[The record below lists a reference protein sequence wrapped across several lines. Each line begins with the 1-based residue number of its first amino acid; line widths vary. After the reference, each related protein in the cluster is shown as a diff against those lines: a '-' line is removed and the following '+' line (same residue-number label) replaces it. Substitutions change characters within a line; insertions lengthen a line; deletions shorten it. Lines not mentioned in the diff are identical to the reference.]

1 MDERLIR
8 IDYGTAFPGLDPESE
23 IGSLKE
29 LLLLSSA
36 RIIEGSREGEEGF
49 GWFDL
54 PEADTAPVRKHA
66 EWLRSFDTV
75 IQTGIGGS
83 ALGNQMLSGA
93 LTHPYYNELASEERG
108 GPRFYVADN
117 ADPESSASIL
127 DMVDPSRTAFIVASK
142 SGATSETMANFLFF
156 LDFLGRNGVEDPS
169 SNVIVI
175 TDPQKGAL
183 RAFAEDTGC
192 RVMSVPVNVGG
203 RYSVLS
209 PVGLLSAASQGVDI
223 QAILRG
229 ASAMK
234 EQIVGAEGKTDNP
247 AWIIAAASIRNYIE
261 GRNMVVLMPYSDR
274 LEPFSEWFCQ
284 LWAESLGKN
293 GSGSTPVRALGAID
307 QHSQVQLYTEGP
319 DDKLYMFVTVENR
332 AEVTIP
338 EPPFK
343 SLESLSYL
351 GGKGMGEMLGL
362 EAMSTAAALIKA
374 NRPVIGISVPS
385 VDAFRLGGLI
395 FLFEYSTAIA
405 GIAQGIDPFDQPG
418 VEQGKRYTYGLM
430 QRPGFDKYAE
440 EAREI
445 SSFSKRNSIVI

>member
-8 IDYGTAFPGLDPESE
+8 IDYGTAFPGLDPERE
-23 IGSLKE
+23 IGSVKE
-29 LLLLSSA
+29 LLLSSSGK
-36 RIIEGSREGEEGF
+36 IREGAREGKEGF
-49 GWFDL
+49 GWFNL
-54 PEADTAPVRKHA
+54 PEADTGPVWRHA

-83 ALGNQMLSGA
+83 ALGNQMLSRA
-93 LTHPYYNELASEERG
+93 LTHPYYNELTAEERG

-117 ADPESSASIL
+117 ADPESVSSIL
-127 DMVDPSRTAFIVASK
+127 EMTDPSRTAFIVASK
-142 SGATSETMANFLFF
+142 SGATAETMANFLFS
-156 LDFLGRNGVEDPS
+156 LDFLGRNGVEDPA
-169 SNVIVI
+169 SNIIVI

-183 RAFAEDTGC
+183 RTFAEETGC
-192 RVMSVPVNVGG
+192 RVMSVPGNVGG

-209 PVGLLSAASQGVDI
+209 PVGLLSAASQGADI

-234 EQIVGAEGKTDNP
+234 KQISGTEGKTGNP
-247 AWIIAAASIRNYIE
+247 AWVIAAASMRNYLA

-274 LEPFSEWFCQ
+274 LEAFSEWFCQ
-284 LWAESLGKN
+284 LWAESLGKD
-293 GSGSTPVRALGAID
+293 GRGSTPVRALGAID
-307 QHSQVQLYTEGP
+307 QHSQVQLYAEGP
-319 DDKLYMFVTVENR
+319 DDKLYIFITVEER
-332 AEVTIP
+332 AEVIIP
-338 EPPFK
+338 EPQLK

-374 NRPVIGISVPS
+374 NRPVMGISVPS

-395 FLFEYSTAIA
+395 FLFEYATAIA

-430 QRPGFDKYAE
+430 QRPGFGKYAE

-445 SSFSKRNSIVI
+445 SSFSRRNSIII